1 MHVVEESIVINKPRS
16 EVFAF
21 AADSAHYLDWVTT
34 VIQFE
39 ATPPGPFQADTTA
52 KGVNRTAG
60 RNLEWTAKMAEYE
73 DGAVIGFEAVE
84 AAVPFKYAYR
94 FEDHSEGT
102 RVTFRAEVSTLG
114 GLFGKLAEPVVV
126 RMYSHGVKAN
136 LANLKELL
144 EA

>member
-1 MHVVEESIVINKPRS
+1 MHVVEESVVIHKPRI

-21 AADSAHYLDWVTT
+21 AADSTHYLDWVST

-39 ATPPGPFQADTTA
+39 ATPAGPFQADTTA

-60 RNLEWTAKMAEYE
+60 RNLEWTAKMAEFE
-73 DGAVIGFEAVE
+73 PGAVFGFDAVE
-84 AAVPFKYAYR
+84 ATLPFKYAYR
-94 FEDHSEGT
+94 FEDVAEGT
-102 RVTFRAEVSTLG
+102 RVTFRAEVATLG
-114 GLFGKLAEPVVV
+114 GIFGKLADPDVI
-126 RMYSHGVKAN
+126 RMYTHGVKAN